1 MDDKIDKNA
10 IKNLPTEVARKE
22 ASTWIKK
29 LISKSQHSPPAL
41 TKNGGFE
48 QQGSTATANQQP
60 NQSAHVSRQRKS
72 SEPHTSSPE
81 RQGVARRASRSISPT
96 SPGRAQGVCTNSN
109 TSTGGTTNTSANT
122 SASNSGTRRHKQ

>member
-48 QQGSTATANQQP
+48 QQSSTATANQP

-72 SEPHTSSPE
+72 SEPHTLSPE
-81 RQGVARRASRSISPT
+81 RQSVARRASRSVSPT
-96 SPGRAQGVCTNSN
+96 SPGRAQGVCTNTNASTGTN
-109 TSTGGTTNTSANT
+109 TSTNTGTNTS
-122 SASNSGTRRHKQ
+122 NSGRGKHKK